1 MKKYR
6 TALVLICLALAATIP
21 AFAENLWDVVEE
33 AQHTI
38 KRKYPDADSIARK
51 LALKELEG
59 IAVSDMSEERKIE
72 EIRRKYPDADGGN
85 ADNPAT
91 SGAGQTPSG
100 RPKSGTEET
109 ERRRKLAEQGDD
121 KAQFNLA
128 LDYSSGNGVKQDKA
142 EAAKWFRKA
151 AEQGNAKAQFNLG
164 CCYDNGDG
172 VKQDK
177 AEAAKWFRMAAEQG
191 HAPAQFNLALC
202 CYDGDGVKKDRAE
215 AVKWFRMAA

>member
-1 MKKYR
+1 MKNYR
-6 TALVLICLALAATIP
+6 TALVLICLAFAATLS

-51 LALKELEG
+51 LALKELEE
-59 IAVSDMSEERKIE
+59 IAVGDMSEERKIK
-72 EIRRKYPDADGGN
+72 EIRRKYPDAAGAGN
-85 ADNPAT
+85 ANAPSGVNADKPAT
-91 SGAGQTPSG
+91 AGAGQTSSG

-151 AEQGNAKAQFNLG
+151 AEQGNAKAPL
-164 CCYDNGDG
+164 
-172 VKQDK
+172 VL
-177 AEAAKWFRMAAEQG
+177 RR
-191 HAPAQFNLALC
+191 L
-202 CYDGDGVKKDRAE
+202 
-215 AVKWFRMAA
+215 